1 MATEVV
7 HVYLAVPQ
15 TCNLIPKRGYNCG
28 CCLLDAGNFV
38 DVTMVTVVLY
48 YQSLWVLVHTQT
60 QLFCLS
66 ARLGFIMDDVWL
78 FSPPFLTNCECT
90 H

>member
-1 MATEVV
+1 MAWVEIRKLAYSHLSFVATEVV
-7 HVYLAVPQ
+7 CVHLAVPQ

-60 QLFCLS
+60 QHF
-66 ARLGFIMDDVWL
+66 A
-78 FSPPFLTNCECT
+78 
-90 H
+90 